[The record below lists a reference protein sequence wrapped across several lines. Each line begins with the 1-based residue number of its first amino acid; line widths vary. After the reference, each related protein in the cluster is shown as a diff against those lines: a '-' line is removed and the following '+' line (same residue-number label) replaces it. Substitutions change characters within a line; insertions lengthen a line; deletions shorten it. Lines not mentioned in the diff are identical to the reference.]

1 MLLLVTCNILQERK
15 LLVSQIE
22 QVNKL
27 QHAAENEADKA
38 MTQLEEFINE
48 QEKLVCSLDL

>member
-1 MLLLVTCNILQERK
+1 M
-15 LLVSQIE
+15 LVSQIE

-27 QHAAENEADKA
+27 QDAVENEADKA

-48 QEKLVCSLDL
+48 QEKLVSSLGFHFPIHSVHCK